1 MKRLTLPLLLVA
13 SPALADTDL
22 WLDAYGG
29 HVSHETGTLS
39 LYQDNLLS
47 ADNAAHFDFDPNLRP
62 MNGLRL
68 RVDTTPIP
76 FGFGIDF
83 GYTHVHDPRADLRL
97 LPVTLGVTLPS
108 DLTLA
113 RGSYGSLHPI
123 GMVGFVVT
131 AVDGFVRA
139 GPIVSS
145 VNDNTWSGRG
155 GRLGAS
161 ASLGLE
167 WRLNPAIS
175 LFSEYR
181 YQQMRF
187 HLEHTNDPVL
197 PTTRLETTGDI
208 RNDAIL
214 FGLTFRLLHQVS
226 PTALR
231 PATDGQAASPP
242 ST

>member
-1 MKRLTLPLLLVA
+1 MKRLILPLALAA
-13 SPALADTDL
+13 SAAHADTDL

-29 HVSHETGTLS
+29 HVTHQDGTLS

-47 ADNAAHFDFDPNLRP
+47 PDNAVRFDFDPDLHPLTGVR
-62 MNGLRL
+62 LRL
-68 RVDTTPIP
+68 DATPIP
-76 FGFGIDF
+76 VGFGMDI
-83 GYTHVHDPRADLRL
+83 GYTHVHEPRADLRL
-97 LPVTLGVTLPS
+97 VPVSLGLTLPS

-123 GMVGFVVT
+123 GMVGFVFT
-131 AVDGFVRA
+131 AVDGFVKA

-145 VNDNTWSGRG
+145 VNDNTWNGRG
-155 GRLGAS
+155 GRMGAS

-167 WRLNPAIS
+167 WRVNPAVS

-187 HLEHTNDPVL
+187 RLDHTNDPIL

-208 RNDAIL
+208 RDEAIL
-214 FGLTFRLLHQVS
+214 FGLTFHLVHQVS
-226 PTALR
+226 PTPPP
-231 PATDGQAASPP
+231 PATDAPAAAH
-242 ST
+242 